1 MNKTTKILA
10 VTGVGVGV
18 GVATAKFLKT
28 EKGQEVKELVKR
40 KASEIIN
47 ELESLTKEEDVV
59 EAKPQT
65 SPKIFLLDSIK
76 EREEE
81 KERLAEIIE
90 EMTLEDDLDESEK

>member
-28 EKGQEVKELVKR
+28 EKGQEVKELVKQ
-40 KASEIIN
+40 KAVEIIN
-47 ELESLTKEEDVV
+47 ELESLTKEEDAV

-81 KERLAEIIE
+81 KERLVEIIE
-90 EMTLEDDLDESEK
+90 EMTLEDDLDKSE